1 MILNFGFDQNATANR
16 GISTT
21 FLKEEIQPVVTKK
34 HIVQSSRRDFD
45 SSSSTERGPRS
56 LSTIESKKRCSPC
69 LESGCIQQQIIQ
81 PQRMSY
87 SGSNEHMERSNNN
100 KTKKRSRSKMATK
113 ESMNELRIEGKTIS
127 PWIAEELLASPH
139 SANFEKIHLV
149 RVRDDERYEEDHDQS
164 NSIQE
169 ESEES
174 GSKLSLSRTRSNRN
188 HTLSL
193 IISLLK
199 KSSRLKELILKDCNL
214 DNFDLVQIM
223 HILCAHPNHP
233 KSLEHLDLRFNKFS
247 PLSIKMIMA
256 THLRSS
262 LHSLKTVKLRQGIRC
277 VVHRN
282 IRDAILLS
290 LRCNRVVLES
300 IDIFDCDRKV
310 QYLLDVNRAKRRLIF
325 CNNDR
330 FPTTLWP
337 LLLEQIVHANEEDH
351 CEVLIAKT
359 KPSSAE
365 SLLVPRRRD
374 TYSTRRQAS
383 VVYHMFRNGGPMLL
397 QQHHSSV
404 NSTRNK
410 SN

>member
-1 MILNFGFDQNATANR
+1 VVPQMTSSIYIRGVRGSSLNR
-16 GISTT
+16 GETDESLMLLNSIKY
-21 FLKEEIQPVVTKK
+21 LVKNK
-34 HIVQSSRRDFD
+34 
-45 SSSSTERGPRS
+45 GPW
-56 LSTIESKKRCSPC
+56 KRIRLHEC
-69 LESGCIQQQIIQ
+69 
-81 PQRMSY
+81 
-87 SGSNEHMERSNNN
+87 
-100 KTKKRSRSKMATK
+100 A
-113 ESMNELRIEGKTIS
+113 

-139 SANFEKIHLV
+139 SANFEEIHLV
-149 RVRDDERYEEDHDQS
+149 RMRDDERYEEDQDQS
-164 NSIQE
+164 ISIQE
-169 ESEES
+169 ESVS

-247 PLSIKMIMA
+247 PLSIKTIMA

-337 LLLEQIVHANEEDH
+337 LLLEQIVLANEDDH

-374 TYSTRRQAS
+374 TYSRRRQAS